1 MLRDELIHALQDLKD
16 ADSIEELLTYKTIK
30 KLEGF
35 SRHYRLR
42 VEKYRL
48 GFKHEDDGS
57 LTLLH
62 FKNLGE
68 FYSKKAFRKV
78 VLNINDAEFQKRCLM
93 RCPHWK
99 SRLILRVSAYR

>member
-1 MLRDELIHALQDLKD
+1 MRVTYRASFLKDMKAIPRGMLRDELIGALQDLKD
-16 ADSIEELLTYKTIK
+16 ADSIEELLTYKTVK

-57 LTLLH
+57 LTLVH
-62 FKNLGE
+62 FKNRGE
-68 FYSKKAFRKV
+68 FYKKF
-78 VLNINDAEFQKRCLM
+78 
-93 RCPHWK
+93 P
-99 SRLILRVSAYR
+99 